1 MLSSIKLISLGA
13 IRTSILSAFLTALS
27 LAALLYAAP
36 NALAQQADPET
47 RSAQDCYEQSDQRC
61 LKEMFADI
69 VDNPSEEKSKAIYLL
84 GQLKMAEGEDLEGA
98 KDQFVMALMF
108 ADGYEDEALE
118 KLNMLHEGGK
128 VEFATADC
136 TLIKNEDCFHRIIA
150 GDDPVKIRNAQY
162 LLGKRILEK
171 DPVKALELFSSA
183 IQGGHGSAQCE
194 LAQFY
199 KDDELSVPADYQ
211 KYINESLDCPFQ
223 HPFKKFNEKHYDKYK
238 VKKDH
243 KAYALADTGYAY
255 FIDGKSD
262 PGYAATL
269 VKKYCEINVKKK
281 SDGFQCNVINVDGLW
296 VKDAHFKPLPEKF
309 TGVDDLINNDAQ
321 KAFQGPYSK
330 NQTTKVFVQSIT
342 GNWSWQAKGNSEIT
356 LEALTTKALKNCDRY
371 YKEKLDN
378 RCVVVNVNGKWVDE

>member
-118 KLNMLHEGGK
+118 KLNMLREGGK

-150 GDDPVKIRNAQY
+150 GDDPVKIRNICWAN
-162 LLGKRILEK
+162 
-171 DPVKALELFSSA
+171 VFW
-183 IQGGHGSAQCE
+183 
-194 LAQFY
+194 
-199 KDDELSVPADYQ
+199 
-211 KYINESLDCPFQ
+211 
-223 HPFKKFNEKHYDKYK
+223 KK
-238 VKKDH
+238 
-243 KAYALADTGYAY
+243 
-255 FIDGKSD
+255 
-262 PGYAATL
+262 TL
-269 VKKYCEINVKKK
+269 
-281 SDGFQCNVINVDGLW
+281 
-296 VKDAHFKPLPEKF
+296 
-309 TGVDDLINNDAQ
+309 
-321 KAFQGPYSK
+321 
-330 NQTTKVFVQSIT
+330 
-342 GNWSWQAKGNSEIT
+342 
-356 LEALTTKALKNCDRY
+356 
-371 YKEKLDN
+371 
-378 RCVVVNVNGKWVDE
+378 